1 MRFNVL
7 KGSTLTSSKMSFKFL
22 VRELRELK
30 DGIGG
35 KNRGQGKHWRNRARS
50 HIAPVEAP
58 LEQTEQGKWA
68 DMPPEL
74 LFDIIR
80 RVEESETSW
89 PARNAVVSCAS
100 VCKSWRDVTKE
111 IVKTPEECG
120 RLTFPISL
128 KQVMVYIA
136 FVALVV
142 PQLVLVV
149 LIFFVSAS
157 SLVLVMLQS
166 SALSEEI
173 GNLPLFDC
181 TMV

>member
-1 MRFNVL
+1 ML
-7 KGSTLTSSKMSFKFL
+7 KGNTLTSNKMSLKFL

-35 KNRGQGKHWRNRARS
+35 KNGGQGKHWRNRARS

-74 LFDIIR
+74 LLDIIR

-89 PARNAVVSCAS
+89 PARNAVVFCAS
-100 VCKSWRDVTKE
+100 VCKSWREVTKE
-111 IVKTPEECG
+111 IVKTPEICG

-128 KQVMVYIA
+128 KQVMVYHCFCSPSCTSA
-136 FVALVV
+136 CSCYVNFS
-142 PQLVLVV
+142 
-149 LIFFVSAS
+149 FFAS

-173 GNLPLFDC
+173 EHLPLFAC
-181 TMV
+181 TAV